1 MSLRHSLSSCLL
13 AVLAATTSMAALAMP
28 PAGHGPPEVPSPPW
42 HGPPE
47 VPSPPWHGP
56 TEMPSP
62 PRDDDALSDSV
73 RRVERSSRGQ
83 VLSAERVPFDGRDV
97 NRIKAVDAR
106 GRVRIYM
113 DDPRSDQ
120 PPEPDSPTRGN
131 DD

>member
-1 MSLRHSLSSCLL
+1 MSLRHSLSFCLL
-13 AVLAATTSMAALAMP
+13 AVLAATTSMAALATP
-28 PAGHGPPEVPSPPW
+28 PARR
-42 HGPPE
+42 
-47 VPSPPWHGP
+47 GP
-56 TEMPSP
+56 TEVPSP

-97 NRIKAVDAR
+97 NRIKAVDDR

-113 DDPRSDQ
+113 DDPRSGQ